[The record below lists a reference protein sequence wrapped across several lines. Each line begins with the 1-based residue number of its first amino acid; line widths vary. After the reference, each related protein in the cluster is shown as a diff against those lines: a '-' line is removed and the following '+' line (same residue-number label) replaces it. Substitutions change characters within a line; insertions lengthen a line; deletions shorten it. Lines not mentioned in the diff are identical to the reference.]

1 MLFFFG
7 LRSVAMFAVLT
18 RSLARRTVS
27 HSIRYM
33 SKKPPAN
40 RIIRDTPEIDSA
52 KTTPESAGDVQKKP
66 SVEAEPMLNTQTGM
80 PTLDFSPPEVGKE
93 TQRTGAR
100 SSKGSLS
107 TSEKKRRV
115 MGRVTLALLALGFGA
130 HTVYMGR
137 EWEEEELKAMKV
149 FLATPIRSNKNPT
162 PKYYLETRRGAY
174 FTLGPHQASIF

>member
-1 MLFFFG
+1 
-7 LRSVAMFAVLT
+7 MFAVLT
-18 RSLARRTVS
+18 RSARRTVS

-33 SKKPPAN
+33 SKKPPTN
-40 RIIRDTPEIDSA
+40 RIKDTPEIVSA
-52 KTTPESAGDVQKKP
+52 KTTPESAGDAQKP
-66 SVEAEPMLNTQTGM
+66 SVEAEPMLNTQSGM
-80 PTLDFSPPEVGKE
+80 QTLDFSPPEVGKE
-93 TQRTGAR
+93 SQRTGAR

-149 FLATPIRSNKNPT
+149 YFWQHPNVVIKLTPNI
-162 PKYYLETRRGAY
+162 
-174 FTLGPHQASIF
+174 I